1 MLILMRKPGESITI
15 GSDIVIT
22 LVSLDRSRA
31 RIGVQAPRDIPVDRE
46 EIAIRKKQDGHE
58 KTLDPDE

>member
-58 KTLDPDE
+58 KALDPDE

>member
-15 GSDIVIT
+15 GSDIVVT

-31 RIGVQAPRDIPVDRE
+31 RIGVQAPRDVPVDRE
-46 EIAIRKKQDGHE
+46 EIAIRKKQDGPD

>member
-22 LVSLDRSRA
+22 LVSLGKSRA
-31 RIGVQAPRDIPVDRE
+31 RIGVQAPRDVPVDRE
-46 EIAIRKKQDGHE
+46 EIALRKKE
-58 KTLDPDE
+58 EESSSTVS